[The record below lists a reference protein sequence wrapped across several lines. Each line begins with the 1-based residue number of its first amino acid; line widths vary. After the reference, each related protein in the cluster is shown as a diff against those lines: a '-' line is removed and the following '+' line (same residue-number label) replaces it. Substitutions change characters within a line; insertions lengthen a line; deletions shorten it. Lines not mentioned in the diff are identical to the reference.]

1 MRSLNPE
8 GNVLKRVTL
17 DWWAVL
23 AALASIA
30 LVKSMHLTVG
40 W

>member
-1 MRSLNPE
+1 
-8 GNVLKRVTL
+8 VLKRVTL

-23 AALASIA
+23 AALASVA
-30 LVKSMHLTVG
+30 VVKTLHLPVG

>member
-1 MRSLNPE
+1 
-8 GNVLKRVTL
+8 VLKRVTL

-23 AALASIA
+23 AALASVA
-30 LVKSMHLTVG
+30 VVKTLNLTVG